1 MTRAAL
7 ILAGGAGTRLR
18 PLSSDENPKQ
28 FLQIF
33 GGRSL
38 LQLTWRRLEQ
48 LLPPRN
54 IFISTNAQYAEK
66 CVAQLPQLRRENII
80 AEPAR
85 RNTAPAI
92 ALSCFTIESRLGHCT
107 IASLPADHF
116 IADPASCAA

>member
-28 FLQIF
+28 FLSIF
-33 GGRSL
+33 NEKSL
-38 LQLTWRRLEQ
+38 IQLTWERLER
-48 LLPPRN
+48 LLPPQN
-54 IFISTNAQYAEK
+54 IFISTTEQYVDK
-66 CVAQLPQLRRENII
+66 CLEHLPKLRPENVI

-92 ALSCFTIESRLGHCT
+92 ALSCFAIESRLGVCT
-107 IASLPADHF
+107 IACLPSDHH
-116 IADPASCAA
+116 IKDPSG